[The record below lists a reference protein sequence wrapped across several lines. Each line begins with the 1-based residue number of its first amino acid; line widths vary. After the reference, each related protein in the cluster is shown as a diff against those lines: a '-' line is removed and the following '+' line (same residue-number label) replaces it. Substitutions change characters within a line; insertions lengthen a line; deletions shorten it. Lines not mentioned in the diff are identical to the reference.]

1 MYKSVVERLSGR
13 AKDSEG
19 GRMSRMIFKI
29 LRPEEWVAFQASG
42 RFEGSP
48 VDLQDG
54 YIHFST
60 ASQTKETLAKHFADA
75 PHVTILA
82 VREEDVGA
90 DLRWEPSRG
99 GALFP
104 HLYRPLGLDEVAASR
119 EAEREAILAT
129 GDGPYSIEG

>member
-1 MYKSVVERLSGR
+1 
-13 AKDSEG
+13 
-19 GRMSRMIFKI
+19 MSQMIFKI
-29 LRPEEWVAFQASG
+29 LRPEEWAAFQASG

-60 ASQTKETLAKHFADA
+60 AEQTRESLAKHFADA
-75 PHVTILA
+75 SRVAILA
-82 VREEDVGA
+82 VRDEDVAA

-104 HLYRPLGLDEVAASR
+104 HLYRPLMLEEIAASQESDR
-119 EAEREAILAT
+119 ETILA
-129 GDGPYSIEG
+129 GDGPYSIDA

>member
-1 MYKSVVERLSGR
+1 
-13 AKDSEG
+13 
-19 GRMSRMIFKI
+19 MSQMIFKI
-29 LRPEEWVAFQASG
+29 LRPEEWAAFQASG

-60 ASQTKETLAKHFADA
+60 AFQTKETLAKHFADVPRVA
-75 PHVTILA
+75 ILA
-82 VREEDVGA
+82 IREEDVSA

-104 HLYRPLGLDEVAASR
+104 HLYRPLGLDEVAASQ
-119 EAEREAILAT
+119 EADREAILAS
-129 GDGPYSIEG
+129 GDGPYSIDG